1 MRVIAGSAKGRKL
14 ISPDGTGIRPTSDRM
29 KEDLFNILAAHIS
42 GARFLDVFSGTGAIG
57 IEALS
62 RGADSAVFVDAA
74 SAPLINRNLA
84 LTGFTA
90 RAMVLKCDYAA
101 ALRKLNE
108 KQMEFDFIFIDPPYN
123 QGFVLQA
130 AKLIS
135 DSHLLDPNGFFIAES
150 ASNEVLPPICNMSLY
165 KVKRYSTS
173 MFFFYQ
179 KEI

>member
-1 MRVIAGSAKGRKL
+1 MRVIAGSEKGRKL
-14 ISPDGTGIRPTSDRM
+14 VAPDGKDIRPTSDRM
-29 KEDLFNILAAHIS
+29 KEDLFNILAARLS
-42 GARFLDVFSGTGAIG
+42 GARFLDLFSGTGAIG

-74 SAPLINRNLA
+74 SVLLIKKNLA

-90 RAMVLKCDYAA
+90 RAMVLKYDYAA

-108 KQMEFDFIFIDPPYN
+108 KHMEFDLIFLDPPYKQN
-123 QGFVLQA
+123 FIIKAV
-130 AKLIS
+130 KLIN
-135 DSHLLDPNGFFIAES
+135 DLRLLSPKGLLIAES
-150 ASNEVLPPICNMSLY
+150 ATDDIIPPICNMCLY
-165 KVKRYSTS
+165 KVKRYSSS